1 MKNRLIVLFV
11 VLLFCMMNM
20 SHAADRTKY
29 NFNPDWK
36 LYIGDDPKAK
46 NVFYNDSKWKAVNL
60 PEAFNEEQAS
70 KVSIEQLQD
79 TVAWYRKKFEIS
91 SQHRDQK
98 IFIEFEG
105 VGQAAEVWVNE
116 KPVGLYKNGVTA
128 FGFDITR
135 YVTFGRKINIIAVRV
150 RNSFRDKEGTSGVS
164 PYGGLNK
171 NVWLYTTN
179 KLYQTL
185 PLYNN
190 LKTKGVYIYADNF
203 DVNGKRAL
211 LHIESEVRNE
221 YSSPKIFR
229 LNVMVRDNEGLLVR
243 EFQSKED
250 TIQPGETKV
259 VTASGVMKN
268 VQFWSWGYGYLYEV
282 NTSLTVDK
290 EVMDFVRTR
299 TGFRKTA
306 FDNGMFKLNDRAL
319 QLKGYAQNSAN
330 EWPIVGSS
338 VPAWLSDYSNNLMV
352 ESNANLVRWMH
363 ATPWKQD
370 VESCDRI
377 GLMEVMPVGDYG
389 KDVNEGMWAQRKEE
403 MKDAIIYNRNNPS
416 IVFYECG
423 NSGISE
429 EQMSEMLAVRDECDP
444 HGGRVIGAPGM
455 LDSKVAEYSGEMSDI
470 DKSAGKPFF
479 AMAYCRDELLRKDLD
494 QDMFAM
500 ETVVRWYDFYR
511 ERIGTGRRVSAG
523 GVNYAFSDSSIPYTG
538 TEGVVNN
545 GKVDAMRIKKEAWW
559 AHYVMWDGWVDIEKV
574 HSHIVGHWNYNKGTK
589 NNVYVISSGDKVQL
603 FLNDRSLGFGEQ
615 TSRFLFTFK
624 DVAFEPGIL
633 RAVSYDASDKQ
644 IGDTTCETA
653 GIQKSLKMHLIQSPD
668 GFTADGADMILIELE
683 VVDAN
688 GQRCPLANDTVGFE
702 VKGPVEFIG
711 GPAQGTANFV
721 HSKSLPVEAGVNR
734 ILLRST
740 KEAGNITVIARSG
753 NLISDTLNVRSKS
766 VLVKN
771 GLSEFFPVA
780 KLVSS
785 LTRGGTPLVKSYQ
798 VSRIPVSV
806 DRVTAGSNEKEAVF
820 SIDDNE
826 RTEWRNTGPRSTAWI
841 KYDLSRQSSL
851 SEISIKLAD
860 WRTRSYP
867 IRILSEDGTVLWK
880 GTTEKSLGYITLS
893 LKKGV
898 LTKSV
903 KVELLGADGEKDSF
917 ASLSDE
923 LRIVE
928 IEFYETPD

>member
-1 MKNRLIVLFV
+1 MKNRLIVLAAVF
-11 VLLFCMMNM
+11 LLCMMNM

-46 NVFYNDSKWKAVNL
+46 NVFYNDSKWKSVNL
-60 PEAFNEEQAS
+60 PAAFNEEQAS
-70 KVSIEQLQD
+70 KVTIEQLQD
-79 TVAWYRKKFEIS
+79 TVAWYRKQFEIS

-105 VGQAAEVWVNE
+105 ARQTAEVWVNG
-116 KPVGLYKNGVTA
+116 KLVGLYENGVTA
-128 FGFDITR
+128 FGFDITK
-135 YVTFGRKINIIAVRV
+135 YVTFGRKLNIIAIRV
-150 RNSFRDKEGTSGVS
+150 TNSFSDKERASGAS
-164 PYGGLNK
+164 PYGGLNR

-221 YSSPKIFR
+221 NSNPMVFC

-243 EFQSKED
+243 EFQSNED

-259 VTASGVMKN
+259 VTTSGMMRN

-282 NTSLTVDK
+282 NTLLTVDK
-290 EVMDFVRTR
+290 KVMDFVRTH
-299 TGFRKTA
+299 TGFRKTT
-306 FDNGMFKLNDRAL
+306 FDNGIFKLNDRAL
-319 QLKGYAQNSAN
+319 QLKGYAQSAAN
-330 EWPIVGSS
+330 EWPGVGSS

-363 ATPWKQD
+363 ETPWKQD

-377 GLMEVMPVGDYG
+377 GLMEVMPVGDSE
-389 KDVNEGMWAQRKEE
+389 KDVNEKMWEQRKEE
-403 MKDAIIYNRNNPS
+403 MQDAIVYNRNNPS

-429 EQMSEMLAVRDECDP
+429 EHMSDMLAIRNEYDP
-444 HGGRVIGAPGM
+444 HGGRAVGAPSM
-455 LDSKVAEYSGEMSDI
+455 LDSKVAEYGGEMSEV

-479 AMAYCRDELLRKDLD
+479 AMAYCRDESLRNDLD

-500 ETVVRWYDFYR
+500 ETVVRWYDYYR

-523 GVNYAFSDSSIPYTG
+523 GVNFVFSDSNIPRTG
-538 TEGVVNN
+538 TEGFSSS

-559 AHYVMWDGWVDIEKV
+559 AHYVMWEGWVDIDKV
-574 HSHIVGHWNYNKGTK
+574 HTHIVGHWNYNKGTK
-589 NNVYVISSGDKVQL
+589 KNVYVISSGDKVQL
-603 FLNDRSLGFGEQ
+603 FLNDKSLGFGEQ
-615 TSRFLFTFK
+615 TSRFWFTFK
-624 DVAFEPGIL
+624 DVAFEPGTL
-633 RAVSYDASDKQ
+633 RAVSYDESDKQ
-644 IGDTTCETA
+644 ISDTTCQTA
-653 GIQKSLKMHLIQSPD
+653 GSQKSLKMHLIQSPD
-668 GFTADGADMILIELE
+668 GFTADGADMILIEFE
-683 VVDAN
+683 VVDAK
-688 GQRCPLANDTVGFE
+688 GQRCPLANDTVGFD

-711 GPAQGTANFV
+711 GVAQGTDNFI

-740 KEAGNITVIARSG
+740 MEAGNITVIARSG
-753 NLISDTLNVRSKS
+753 NLTSDTLTASSRS
-766 VLVKN
+766 VMVKN
-771 GLSEFFPVA
+771 GLSEFFPGA
-780 KLVSS
+780 KLATS
-785 LTRGGTPLVKSYQ
+785 LARGGTPLVKSYQ

-806 DRVTAGSNEKEAVF
+806 DKVTAGSNEKEAVL

-826 RTEWRNTGPRSTAWI
+826 RTEWRNTGSRSAAWI

-851 SEISIKLAD
+851 SEISMKLAD

-867 IRILSEDGTVLWK
+867 IRILSEDGTVLWE
-880 GTTEKSLGYITLS
+880 GTTEKSFGYITLP

-903 KVELLGADGEKDSF
+903 RVELLGADGKKERS

-928 IEFYETPD
+928 IEFYEIPD